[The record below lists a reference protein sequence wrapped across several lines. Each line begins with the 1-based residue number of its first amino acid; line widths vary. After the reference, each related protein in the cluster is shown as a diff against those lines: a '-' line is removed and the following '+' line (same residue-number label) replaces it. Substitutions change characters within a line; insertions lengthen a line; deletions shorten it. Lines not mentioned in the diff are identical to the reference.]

1 MDSYTKIAG
10 RFLRHG
16 LVAGMLLLTSTAAQ
30 ASFLGGGV
38 VPPGSFSACDNP
50 FLTRPASLSFCLN
63 QSNALPDGTNYLQ
76 VTLTDNG
83 SGVDFLVQTL
93 DPLNDIAGR
102 HFGIQKFGFNFTS
115 NTPYEITGLPDYWRV
130 KKDKQMSEFGRYDI
144 RLQGKG
150 KARTDELRE
159 LSFTVGGVSLGD
171 FDSLFAAHVAG
182 FEWCKTDDE
191 ERNKKRR
198 WCGDRDCVTSAY
210 FAGNMSVSEV
220 PVPAAAWL
228 FGSGLLGLI
237 GVARRHS
244 IASRDFIFR

>member
-1 MDSYTKIAG
+1 MDSHNKRIAG
-10 RFLRHG
+10 RFLRYG
-16 LVAGMLLLTSTAAQ
+16 IFACMLLLASTAAQ

-102 HFGIQKFGFNFTS
+102 HFGIQKFGFNFTGGS
-115 NTPYEITGLPDYWRV
+115 SYEITDLPDYWRV
-130 KKDKQMSEFGRYDI
+130 KEDKRMSEFGRFDI

-150 KARTDELRE
+150 KSRTDS
-159 LSFTVGGVSLGD
+159 LSFTVNGASLGD
-171 FDSLFAAHVAG
+171 FGSLFSAHVAG
-182 FEWCKTDDE
+182 FEWCRIDE
-191 ERNKKRR
+191 RR
-198 WCGDRDCVTSAY
+198 SWCSGKDCLSSAY
-210 FAGNMSVSEV
+210 FAGSVTAV
-220 PVPAAAWL
+220 PIPAAVWL
-228 FGSGLLGLI
+228 FGSGLLGLV
-237 GVARRHS
+237 GVAKHNRRQS
-244 IASRDFIFR
+244 A